1 MRAKRIPDG
10 KIQAELS
17 KACLM
22 ASESPPIDVSFEPVT
37 STQLS
42 LIGEPES
49 ICIANSDLLS
59 SAVLV
64 AGHYKTLIPR
74 WQCIGQDAKL
84 IVRALRMGYSAGQLV
99 DSIDGYWASEW
110 HQGANET
117 GKKYLYLGLIL
128 RDKSHIDSGIRM
140 LGRTRIVE
148 DKNRTVAERWAD
160 K

>member
-22 ASESPPIDVSFEPVT
+22 PSESPPIDVSFEPVT

-49 ICIANSDLLS
+49 ILSVNGALLQN
-59 SAVLV
+59 AILV
-64 AGHYKTLIPR
+64 AGHYKALAPR
-74 WQCIGQDAKL
+74 WRCIDIDARL
-84 IVRALRMGYSAGQLV
+84 IVRALRMGYSASQLV
-99 DSIDGYWASEW
+99 DSIDGYWSSEW

-140 LGRTRIVE
+140 LGKTRFVE
-148 DKNRTVAERWAD
+148 DKNKTVADRWAD